1 MQCYVPYLSG
11 IQLFAAPSGDN
22 SSKRS
27 SQQQQRPSSSLS
39 DNSTS
44 HHLYTSLNQYHHNN
58 TAIATNVDGTR
69 SGRDMCENNTSD
81 DEHDNGHTHHR
92 HTHHHHRHGS
102 PNQSEAASHTSSTA
116 NDSSTALSS
125 GTPSRASSATGGDSD
140 SEGTTTIDNH
150 LQKDNTSQQ
159 QQQPQPKRSGS
170 SNSTSVLK
178 KQQSLGEPSQILFQY
193 FEAEGPHLR
202 PPFSQRIDELSLAYP
217 DLQQLTTTDLH
228 PASWFAVA
236 WYPLYRIPAVSDP
249 TNNRDLQASFL
260 TFHSIA
266 LNTTNSTHS
275 NSTDSQRDNSTS
287 ITNTSSTRLPGQ
299 VPPIPPPLCPAGAMV
314 INGRREYL
322 RQQLVSQAVAN
333 LMLRSSKDNDDGDGT
348 HSNAADTL
356 DHHHRLH
363 HHQDEVLLPESV
375 HCLQPWAFAHYKAT
389 GKLWSDPANR
399 YIQHMPMMAAAEA
412 WTERRGVHLPDLV
425 FFKRSALQQ
434 DRHSNR

>member
-11 IQLFAAPSGDN
+11 IQLFAAPSADTSSNN
-22 SSKRS
+22 SSNTSSNRS
-27 SQQQQRPSSSLS
+27 SQQQQRSSSSLS
-39 DNSTS
+39 DKNTT
-44 HHLYTSLNQYHHNN
+44 HHFYTSLNKYHPNN
-58 TAIATNVDGTR
+58 TATANNVDGTR
-69 SGRDMCENNTSD
+69 CGSDTCENNTSD
-81 DEHDNGHTHHR
+81 DEHHNS
-92 HTHHHHRHGS
+92 HTHHHHPHGS
-102 PNQSEAASHTSSTA
+102 PTSQAASHTSSTA

-140 SEGTTTIDNH
+140 SEGTTTIDH
-150 LQKDNTSQQ
+150 LSQQ
-159 QQQPQPKRSGS
+159 GNTNQQQEQQQPKRSGS

-193 FEAEGPHLR
+193 FEVEGPHLR

-217 DLQQLTTTDLH
+217 DLQQLTTADLH

-266 LNTTNSTHS
+266 LNTTTDS
-275 NSTDSQRDNSTS
+275 NSAGQGDNKGNNSS
-287 ITNTSSTRLPGQ
+287 SSSTLLPGQ
-299 VPPIPPPLCPAGAMV
+299 VPPIPPPLCPAGAMA

-333 LMLRSSKDNDDGDGT
+333 LMLRSSKDNDDGDAP
-348 HSNAADTL
+348 HKNATDSL
-356 DHHHRLH
+356 DDDDDDHH
-363 HHQDEVLLPESV
+363 HHQDEVVLPESV

-412 WTERRGVHLPDLV
+412 WT
-425 FFKRSALQQ
+425 
-434 DRHSNR
+434 